1 MSGPG
6 LRNVDSHAAIHEAA
20 LNEAIEL
27 NDLLDKLLKDEQIEK
42 GLEVAHIAVE
52 HWETR
57 TLRHAQAEE
66 EGLYIEMVKEKP
78 ELKEGV
84 IGLIRDHDIL
94 RFLVKEI
101 KKILDT
107 LIDGTIPHIQTEGQ
121 AVFNELVK
129 HGDEYFTMLDLQ
141 SFIEA
146 QKKADQLYALKNEW
160 YRKSLLNIA
169 SSGSF
174 SSDYTIKRY
183 AEEIWDIT
191 PIR

>member
-27 NDLLDKLLKDEQIEK
+27 NDLLDKLLKDEQLEK
-42 GLEVAHIAVE
+42 GLEVAHITVE

-66 EGLYIEMVKEKP
+66 EGLYIDMVKEKP

-101 KKILDT
+101 KKLLDT
-107 LIDGTIPHIQTEGQ
+107 EG
-121 AVFNELVK
+121 FNREVMQRFHALVVVDIY
-129 HGDEYFTMLDLQ
+129 HNQ
-141 SFIEA
+141 
-146 QKKADQLYALKNEW
+146 
-160 YRKSLLNIA
+160 
-169 SSGSF
+169 
-174 SSDYTIKRY
+174 
-183 AEEIWDIT
+183 EEERILPDH
-191 PIR
+191 

>member
-27 NDLLDKLLKDEQIEK
+27 NDLLDKLLKDEQPEK

-78 ELKEGV
+78 ELKEDV

-107 LIDGTIPHIQTEGQ
+107 EG
-121 AVFNELVK
+121 FNREVMQRFHALVVVDIY
-129 HGDEYFTMLDLQ
+129 HNQ
-141 SFIEA
+141 
-146 QKKADQLYALKNEW
+146 
-160 YRKSLLNIA
+160 
-169 SSGSF
+169 
-174 SSDYTIKRY
+174 
-183 AEEIWDIT
+183 EEERILPDH
-191 PIR
+191 